1 MRKAKFII
9 YLENPEWEISER
21 AIYESPITTVREP
34 GLDDGDSNSD
44 VLNRMKEDGTL
55 PPIYD
60 LSVKAVYFRAQGYF
74 NANYRRLCE
83 SLPNLSFKIEIRLQQ
98 NESGSFNYTGLIA
111 RYQGGKLVSSP
122 FLKTKPYMSEEEI
135 KTRISI
141 EEIKKYLLK

>member
-21 AIYESPITTVREP
+21 AIYESPVTTVKEP
-34 GLDDGDSNSD
+34 GLDDGDSSSD

-60 LSVKAVYFRAQGYF
+60 LSVKTVYFRAQDYF

-98 NESGSFNYTGLIA
+98 SESDSFRYTGLIA

-122 FLKTKPYMSEEEI
+122 FLKTKPCMSVEQ
-135 KTRISI
+135 RISI
-141 EEIKKYLLK
+141 EEIKKFLLK

>member
-21 AIYESPITTVREP
+21 AIYESPVTTVKEP
-34 GLDDGDSNSD
+34 GLDDGDSNSG
-44 VLNRMKEDGTL
+44 VLNRMIEDGTL

-60 LSVKAVYFRAQGYF
+60 LSVKTVYFQAQDYF

-98 NESGSFNYTGLIA
+98 SESDSFRYTGLIA

-122 FLKTKPYMSEEEI
+122 FLKTRPCMSEEDI